1 MNDGLAICWLA
12 ARVERLGWAPVY
24 RAAKVSD
31 HVMRSAVKGKG
42 ISKQAAELIRTYV
55 ATLAVLLAG
64 CAQTLPA
71 LSTGLDGA
79 RNVIAVS
86 CPARTPP
93 CETFMAIH
101 NVGVKAYNNA
111 LLAEAVGEDA
121 SAFEAEGMAALKQLW
136 AALMQVKP

>member
-1 MNDGLAICWLA
+1 MRVARLRERDCGVVQVRDEFGDDRIEVGWLKGWCEAEVSMLAC
-12 ARVERLGWAPVY
+12 
-24 RAAKVSD
+24 
-31 HVMRSAVKGKG
+31 SAV
-42 ISKQAAELIRTYV
+42 IAALV
-55 ATLAVLLAG
+55 ALAFLTG

-93 CETFMAIH
+93 CETFMSLH

-121 SAFEAEGMAALKQLW
+121 SAYEAEGMAALKQLW